1 MRNNTTYR
9 ILLAGGL
16 LLLAS
21 SCIKDEDLR
30 PCPPLMVTIEVK
42 DKNYFN
48 IGAVESEQRRDEN
61 LPFKAYVPTLY
72 YRLQRID
79 DDGTATLM
87 TEHRL
92 AEVEGDER
100 SIEVVFPDAYP
111 HGKYVMTTWGGLH
124 DMAALDE
131 KREQVTFHPQNRG
144 GDDIYMS
151 HDTLIYD
158 AYRHD
163 YSVELERTKGKLI
176 VEGKDL
182 PLEIHYATKQ
192 IASVARHMD
201 LAFRY
206 WEPTFLHEENDWEGQ
221 QHVVFK
227 TLASPSLTEHGTQ
240 VTIRCY
246 DSPQHDVALLSP
258 PPVKLSI
265 ERNRL
270 SAIRYVYEGQDRFKV
285 YVLVNDNWELIH
297 DMDIE

>member
-1 MRNNTTYR
+1 MTNNTTYR
-9 ILLAGGL
+9 ILLAGF
-16 LLLAS
+16 LLLAC

-30 PCPPLMVTIEVK
+30 PCPPLKVNIEVK

-48 IGAVESEQRRDEN
+48 VGAVESEQRLDEN

-72 YRLQRID
+72 YRLQLLN

-87 TEHRL
+87 TEHKL
-92 AEVEGDER
+92 ADVEGDEQ

-131 KREQVTFHPQNRG
+131 NREQVTFHPKRKG

-151 HDTLIYD
+151 RDTLVYD
-158 AYRHD
+158 PYKYAYT
-163 YSVELERTKGKLI
+163 VELERTKGKLI
-176 VEGKDL
+176 VEGKNL
-182 PLEIHYATKQ
+182 PPEIHYSTKQ

-201 LAFRY
+201 VTFHY
-206 WEPTFLHEENDWEGQ
+206 WKPTALYEENNWEGQ
-221 QHVVFK
+221 RDVVFK
-227 TLASPSLTEHGTQ
+227 TLSSPSLSERGTQ
-240 VTIRCY
+240 VTIQCF
-246 DSPQHDVALLSP
+246 DSPQHDVALLTP
-258 PPVKLSI
+258 PPVKLTI

-270 SAIRYVYEGQDRFKV
+270 SAIRYIYEGQDKFKV
-285 YVLVNDNWELIH
+285 YVLINDNWELIH